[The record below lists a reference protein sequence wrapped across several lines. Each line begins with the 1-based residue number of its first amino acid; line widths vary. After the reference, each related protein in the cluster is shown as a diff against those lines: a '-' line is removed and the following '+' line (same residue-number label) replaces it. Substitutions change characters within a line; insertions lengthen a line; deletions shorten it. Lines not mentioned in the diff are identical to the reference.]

1 MHREPES
8 LKGVDGLVVDK
19 PHLPKFKGNLQ
30 MLVACVQILLQE
42 CDRAACDRACDRA
55 ACCSVPMI
63 QKYCVTHCL
72 DGRVRLAGKSTEGTC
87 AACAI
92 VGRSGW

>member
-30 MLVACVQILLQE
+30 MLVACVQILLQ
-42 CDRAACDRACDRA
+42 ACDRA
-55 ACCSVPMI
+55 ACCSVSMI
-63 QKYCVTHCL
+63 QNYCVTHCL